1 MRGEGQFQWCCWMD
15 TLEKHRTRQALYTE
29 VSEVDQSW
37 PIILHG
43 YDEDD
48 HVIFILIDH
57 EFFMIE
63 LK

>member
-1 MRGEGQFQWCCWMD
+1 MD
-15 TLEKHRTRQALYTE
+15 ALEKHRTRQALYTE